1 LSNPIDM
8 SHAAAVAVAA
18 AEGKPAP
25 KRVPRPRF
33 EPKLR
38 TLKQLLASSA
48 ERALGRKP
56 SRGLTTGHYLI
67 DRITGGLK
75 PDDVWLI
82 GADTNVGK
90 SCECVA
96 LADENLL
103 AVKRVLI
110 VTSEDGEERYAMRL
124 MCRRARCDAY
134 RYRDHELNDAERAR
148 VQAIADAAL
157 PIPVYLDARGVT
169 AEETA
174 AQIFYTVREHG
185 IHLVLCDYLQAWRSE
200 HHYQDR
206 PREVGTCARVLIDA
220 MKRSGA
226 AGVLFSQLTIESR
239 TVKPTVHHVR
249 DCKDPGQFSETAMFL
264 YELEK
269 GITDKNGK
277 LLAKAGDIAAHLD
290 KVKDGERGKVVPLD
304 FHAETVSFRRV
315 DHPREIPVE
324 AYDDDDDAP
333 APDPLDDLPTEFGP
347 DLYDDHPG
355 GWHD

>member
-1 LSNPIDM
+1 MNDPIDTQQ
-8 SHAAAVAVAA
+8 AAASAVAA
-18 AEGKPAP
+18 ASGKPAP

-38 TLKQLLASSA
+38 TLKQILSSSA
-48 ERALGRKP
+48 ERALNRKP
-56 SRGLTTGHYLI
+56 SRGLTTGHYLL

-96 LADENLL
+96 LADENLI
-103 AVKRVLI
+103 AGKRVLI

-134 RYRDHELNDAERAR
+134 RYRDHELTETERRR
-148 VQAIADAAL
+148 VQAVADAAL
-157 PIPVYLDARGVT
+157 PVPVYLDARGVSV
-169 AEETA
+169 EETA
-174 AQIFYTVREHG
+174 AQIFWIVREHG
-185 IHLVLCDYLQAWRSE
+185 IELVECDYLQAWRSE
-200 HHYQDR
+200 QHFQDR
-206 PREVGTCARVLIDA
+206 TREVGTCARVLVDT

-226 AGVLFSQLTIESR
+226 AGVLFTQLTIEAR
-239 TVKPTVHHVR
+239 TVKPNVHHVR

-269 GITDKNGK
+269 GISDKNGK
-277 LLAKAGDIAAHLD
+277 LVAKAGDIAAHLD

-324 AYDDDDDAP
+324 AYDD
-333 APDPLDDLPTEFGP
+333 PDPPDDYGIPTALGP
-347 DLYDDHPG
+347 DIDAAHPG